1 MLTRY
6 SFVDDYFG
14 KMIMKKLFVAL
25 LLSLAFISCAENE
38 IIHALSEAEVNMQED
53 PERSLKMLESI
64 DAKKLTTRKQT
75 ARHALLHSIALD
87 KNYID
92 IASDS
97 IIAPAVRY
105 YSRHGSTDD
114 KLLTLYYE
122 ARIQYNAQNYNEAV
136 LTLMET
142 LPLFEESSQTRYFSL
157 IHNLFVAIYNMSSM
171 FDDALIHVDKAYG
184 YAVECG
190 DMVLSDVILYRK
202 AQLYTNEKRYADA
215 VTLYEKVLNNARL
228 DSETESRVMCDLALS
243 LLLKEVPDYGKAK
256 ELYESSLKQSSSFY
270 DANHWGAFAYSLSRT
285 GNKDKSEQIF
295 DELSNQKE
303 DKYINSI
310 YNSWKQFFYRDT
322 ENFRDAYFLLKDTMP
337 YQDSVFRRQLQYSAA
352 KAQRDY
358 LALKK
363 EDIEKE
369 YSFNR
374 MIFFLVATL
383 LVLLVILLYF
393 TYIRR
398 VERIKREKESLV
410 EISEAVNRQLSL
422 TLDTKES
429 EIHNLRSHIREN
441 DRILA
446 ILRAEHIQMYKS
458 QFKALGELC
467 EVFVSANEHKESHK
481 FVYERVRSMLKD
493 FNGDESSHLHFEKKV
508 NKSLNNIMKHFREDF
523 PDYKEEDYRF
533 LTYLIIGFDATTISI
548 ICNIPTQAAVY
559 MKKSRIK
566 NRIRNSTSDF
576 KEHYLEMIG

>member
-1 MLTRY
+1 
-6 SFVDDYFG
+6 
-14 KMIMKKLFVAL
+14 MIMKKLFVAL

-38 IIHALSEAEVNMQED
+38 IIHALSEAEVNMQEN
-53 PERSLKMLESI
+53 PERSLKILESI

-75 ARHALLHSIALD
+75 ARHALLYSIALD

-142 LPLFEESSQTRYFSL
+142 LPLFEESSQTRYFAL

-202 AQLYTNEKRYADA
+202 AQLYTNEKRYDDA
-215 VTLYEKVLNNARL
+215 VALYERVLSNASL
-228 DSETESRVMCDLALS
+228 DSDTESRVMCDLALS
-243 LLLKEVPDYGKAK
+243 LLLKDVPDYEKAR
-256 ELYESSLKQSSSFY
+256 ELYETSLRQSSSFY
-270 DANHWGAFAYSLSRT
+270 DVNHWGAFAYTLSRT
-285 GNKDKSEQIF
+285 GNKAESERIF
-295 DELSNQKE
+295 NELSDGKG
-303 DKYINSI
+303 DGYASSI
-310 YNSWKQFFYRDT
+310 YNSWKQFLCRDVG
-322 ENFRDAYFLLKDTMP
+322 NYRDAYYMLKDMMP
-337 YQDSVFRRQLQYSAA
+337 YQDSLFRSQLQHSAA

-358 LALKK
+358 LSLKNDEIK
-363 EDIEKE
+363 KASE
-369 YSFNR
+369 FNR
-374 MIFFLVATL
+374 KLFFLVVVL
-383 LVLLVILLYF
+383 MVLVVIVLYL
-393 TYIRR
+393 TYVVRI
-398 VERIKREKESLV
+398 ERKVKEKESLI
-410 EISEAVNRQLSL
+410 EISEAVCKQLSL
-422 TLDTKES
+422 TVDTQES
-429 EIHNLRSHIREN
+429 EINNLRSHIREN

-446 ILRAEHIQMYKS
+446 TLRAEHVQMYKS

-467 EVFVSANEHKESHK
+467 EVFVSANEYKESHK

-508 NKSLNNIMKHFREDF
+508 NKSLNDIVKHFREDF
-523 PDYKEEDYRF
+523 PDYKEEDYCF

-548 ICNIPTQAAVY
+548 ICNIPTNAAVY
-559 MKKSRIK
+559 MKKARIK
-566 NRIRNSTSDF
+566 KRIQNSSSEF
-576 KEHYLEMIG
+576 KERYLEMIC

>member
-1 MLTRY
+1 
-6 SFVDDYFG
+6 
-14 KMIMKKLFVAL
+14 MKNILVIL
-25 LLSLAFISCAENE
+25 LCSLAVISCNDKAVTSS
-38 IIHALSEAEVNMQED
+38 LSEAEVNMQD
-53 PERSLKMLESI
+53 NPELSIEILKSI
-64 DAKKLTTRKQT
+64 DRTALRTRKQI
-75 ARHALLHSIALD
+75 ARHALLYSMALD

-92 IASDS
+92 IANDS
-97 IIAPAVRY
+97 IIAPAVKY
-105 YSRHGSTDD
+105 YKGHGSADD
-114 KLLTLYYE
+114 KLLTLYYL
-122 ARIQYNAQNYNEAV
+122 ARIQYNGENYNEAV
-136 LTLMET
+136 VTLMKAM
-142 LPLFEESSQTRYFSL
+142 PLFQDSQQTRYFSL

-184 YAVECG
+184 YALECG

-202 AQLYTNEKRYADA
+202 AQLYTNEKRYDDA
-215 VTLYEKVLNNARL
+215 VKLYEKVLSNARL

-285 GNKDKSEQIF
+285 GNEDKSEQIF

-374 MIFFLVATL
+374 MIFLLVATL

-493 FNGDESSHLHFEKKV
+493 FNGDESSHLHFEKKG
-508 NKSLNNIMKHFREDF
+508 E
-523 PDYKEEDYRF
+523 
-533 LTYLIIGFDATTISI
+533 
-548 ICNIPTQAAVY
+548 
-559 MKKSRIK
+559 
-566 NRIRNSTSDF
+566 
-576 KEHYLEMIG
+576 

>member
-1 MLTRY
+1 
-6 SFVDDYFG
+6 
-14 KMIMKKLFVAL
+14 MKNILVIL
-25 LLSLAFISCAENE
+25 LCSLAVISCNDKAVTSS
-38 IIHALSEAEVNMQED
+38 LSEAEVNMQD
-53 PERSLKMLESI
+53 NPELSIEILKSI
-64 DAKKLTTRKQT
+64 DRTALRTRKQI
-75 ARHALLHSIALD
+75 ARHALLYSMALD

-92 IASDS
+92 IANDS

-142 LPLFEESSQTRYFSL
+142 LPLFEESSQTRYFAL

-215 VTLYEKVLNNARL
+215 VTLYEKVLSNARL

-285 GNKDKSEQIF
+285 GNKDKSERIF

-358 LALKK
+358 LSLKND
-363 EDIEKE
+363 EIEKQSGFNKMI
-369 YSFNR
+369 YS
-374 MIFFLVATL
+374 LVVVLMA
-383 LVLLVILLYF
+383 LVGIVLYLA
-393 TYIRR
+393 YRVK
-398 VERIKREKESLV
+398 VERFMREKESLF
-410 EISEAVNRQLSL
+410 EISERVRKQLSL
-422 TLDTKES
+422 DVESKES
-429 EIHNLRSHIREN
+429 EIKMLREHIKEN
-441 DRILA
+441 DQVLTA
-446 ILRAEHIQMYKS
+446 LRVEHVRLFRS

-467 EVFVSANEHKESHK
+467 EVFVSANEHQESHK

-493 FNGDESSHLHFEKKV
+493 FNGDESSHLHFEENV
-508 NKSLNNIMKHFREDF
+508 NKSLDNIIAHFRKDF
-523 PDYKEEDYRF
+523 PDYKEVDYRF
-533 LTYLIIGFDATTISI
+533 FTYLIIGFDATTISI

-566 NRIRNSTSDF
+566 NRIRNSTSDL
-576 KEHYLEMIG
+576 KERYLEMIG